1 MSPYLAFLILSA
13 YFLMLILFAIFTSKG
28 SSNSD
33 FFQAGKH
40 SPWYLVAFGMI
51 GASLS
56 GVTYISIPGYV
67 GQAGWS
73 YFMMVIGYW
82 FGYWVIRKYL
92 LPLYYEQGLVSIYG
106 YLKNRFGQSTY
117 FTGAFFFL
125 LSRSIGSAFRLFL
138 VAIVLQLA
146 VFEPLGLP
154 FELAVICTVFLIW
167 VYTFKGGIKT
177 IVLTD
182 TLQTIA
188 MLVAVILTIYMIG
201 DALQLKG
208 MDLIQHIIDS
218 PKSQII
224 YTDPLDAR
232 FFLKNLVAGMLITIV
247 MTGLDQ
253 DMMQKN
259 LTCRTLAES
268 QKNMLWFSWILIV
281 VNLMFLSLGTLLYSY
296 ADATGFP
303 IPQKSDDLFPAL
315 AFGPL
320 GTAAGIVF
328 LIGVTAAAYSSADS
342 ALAALTTS
350 FCVDILAMN
359 QEESRKNRRTRMRVH
374 LGFTLLI
381 ALMVIAFKWINDQSV
396 VSAVFTAA
404 GYTYGPLL
412 GLFAFGLFHK
422 TQPSDRRIP
431 LVCLAS
437 PFLTWLASHYS
448 PVLLG
453 GYRFGFELVLLNGLI
468 TYSGL
473 WLLVIVFGRQI
484 SNQNPVS

>member
-1 MSPYLAFLILSA
+1 MSPYLALLVLSS
-13 YFLMLILFAIFTSKG
+13 YFLLLIVFAVFSAKG
-28 SSNSD
+28 SSSNSD
-33 FFQAGKH
+33 FFQAGRH
-40 SPWYLVAFGMI
+40 SPWFLVAFGMI

-56 GVTYISIPGYV
+56 GVTFISIPGYV
-67 GQAGWS
+67 GQTGWS
-73 YFMMVIGYW
+73 YLMMVIGYW
-82 FGYWVIRKYL
+82 FGYWIIRKYL
-92 LPLYYEQGLVSIYG
+92 LPLYYQQNLVSIYG
-106 YLKNRFGQSTY
+106 YLDHRFGRKTY

-138 VAIVLQLA
+138 VAVVLQLA

-154 FELAVICTVFLIW
+154 FELAVFCTVFLIW

-188 MLVAVILTIYMIG
+188 MIVAVLLTIYLIA
-201 DALQLKG
+201 DALKLG
-208 MDLIQHIIDS
+208 GIGLLTHILES

-259 LTCRTLAES
+259 LSCKTLEES
-268 QKNMLWFSWILIV
+268 QKNMLWFSWILIF
-281 VNLMFLSLGTLLYSY
+281 VNLMFLSMGTLLYSY
-296 ADATGFP
+296 SEATGFQ
-303 IPQKSDDLFPAL
+303 IPAKSDDLFPTL

-320 GTAAGIVF
+320 GITAGIVF

-342 ALAALTTS
+342 ALTALTTS
-350 FCVDILAMN
+350 FCVDILRMN
-359 QEESRKNRRTRMRVH
+359 REESHKNRRTRMLVH
-374 LGFTLLI
+374 FMFTVLI
-381 ALMVIAFKWINDQSV
+381 AMMVIVFKWINNQSV

-422 TQPSDRRIP
+422 VKPMDKWIP
-431 LVCLAS
+431 AVCLAS
-437 PFLTWLASHYS
+437 PFLTWMLNIYS
-448 PVLLG
+448 PYWLG

-468 TYSGL
+468 TYGGL
-473 WLLVIVFGRQI
+473 WIVYLASGKQFA
-484 SNQNPVS
+484 SPE